1 MMKAEAKLPSS
12 QCASPNTVLDP
23 GTFFQE
29 QQLTVKAKATQL
41 FQLES
46 VQSHSVRL
54 PAGGQ
59 VAGRLYTRPQ
69 MQQAGPAQS
78 RGIHQAESM
87 GALLVYHMGQVQT
100 RGRQT
105 REQSQ
110 QLSSGTEEG
119 AESFG
124 ASAIGPDG
132 MKRGPWTKEE
142 DAMLAEYVRQY
153 GPKDWSEL
161 LKLSSALKSRANTPH
176 KKVSPFLPLVTFCS

>member
-1 MMKAEAKLPSS
+1 MLRGLALLSLIAELVDSTMMEAEAKPPSS

-29 QQLTVKAKATQL
+29 QQLIVKAKATQL
-41 FQLES
+41 YQLEPI
-46 VQSHSVRL
+46 QSLRL

-59 VAGRLYTRPQ
+59 VATRPQ

-87 GALLVYHMGQVQT
+87 RPLLVHHMGQGQT
-100 RGRQT
+100 RARQT

-142 DAMLAEYVRQY
+142 DVMLAEYVRQY

-161 LKLSSALKSRANTPH
+161 LKLSSALALEK
-176 KKVSPFLPLVTFCS
+176 